1 LWKVFGFSGS
11 GGSDSTSA
19 AVPATKSQGVKDE
32 NQDPSHE
39 NALEEEEPEQDEVY
53 IERELDKSAAVIF
66 YAYPRI
72 PRDIPGLPELRA
84 KLALRWG
91 SDFANR
97 SQEDNPPVKIP
108 KELADRLRV
117 HRPSEELIEM
127 YLREI
132 ARSHGIPWHQDED
145 ENEEEGDDGG
155 QVPDTEGNLPK
166 ASSGDAAALGDKG
179 EAKGSSKA
187 GSVSKDLGGEKASQ
201 PGAGKAK
208 DRSGGIPDVDELTRR
223 FAALKK

>member
-1 LWKVFGFSGS
+1 M
-11 GGSDSTSA
+11 
-19 AVPATKSQGVKDE
+19 
-32 NQDPSHE
+32 
-39 NALEEEEPEQDEVY
+39 EEEEPEQGEVY

-91 SDFANR
+91 SDFANK
-97 SQEDNPPVKIP
+97 SQEENPPVKIP

-117 HRPSEELIEM
+117 HRPSAELIEM

-132 ARSHGIPWHQDED
+132 ARSHGIPWHQDEEED
-145 ENEEEGDDGG
+145 EEEGDG
-155 QVPDTEGNLPK
+155 QVPETEGNPPPK
-166 ASSGDAAALGDKG
+166 ASSGDAAAPADKA

-187 GSVSKDLGGEKASQ
+187 GSVAKDVDGNKASQ
-201 PGAGKAK
+201 SGAGKAK